1 VWVVL
6 YFADGY
12 AVFTSAIYIYIYIYR
27 QMSACQLFDEIQKL
41 TIGDISVSP
50 LVQCELEQ
58 RRTLA
63 TILSINPCFRLGQS
77 HASP

>member
-1 VWVVL
+1 
-6 YFADGY
+6 
-12 AVFTSAIYIYIYIYR
+12 
-27 QMSACQLFDEIQKL
+27 MSACRLFDEIQKL
-41 TIGDISVSP
+41 TIGDISVSR

-63 TILSINPCFRLGQS
+63 TILSINPCFGLGQS